1 MTLRTGAPAPRR
13 SPDAR
18 VRGYTLVEL
27 LLVVAVML
35 ITSALAIPLLARSI
49 EGTRLR
55 AGARMVAT
63 AHRYA
68 RGMAVLHQA
77 QIALILDPE
86 TGSIRVVRIDEAD
99 ASSRAARDVFPGAD
113 AAAGSSSWLASW
125 NQEAERAEEQAVRYE
140 AQELLTRDLDPR
152 VRMSD
157 VAGLPDTQ
165 RWQNRWWVEY
175 RSNGMTDSYDVTLDD
190 GRGSRMIVRVDGLT
204 GRTEFVE

>member
-1 MTLRTGAPAPRR
+1 MTSPIGATAAWR

-18 VRGYTLVEL
+18 RRGYTLVEL

-35 ITSALAIPLLARSI
+35 ITSAMAVPLLTRSI

-55 AGARMVAT
+55 AGARLVAT

-86 TGSIRVVRIDEAD
+86 TGSIRVVRLDEAD

-113 AAAGSSSWLASW
+113 GTAASSSWLSAW
-125 NQEAERAEEQAVRYE
+125 NQDAERAEAQAVRYE
-140 AQELLTRDLDPR
+140 TRELLARDLDPR
-152 VRMSD
+152 IRMTD
-157 VAGLPDTQ
+157 VSGLPATQ
-165 RWQNRWWVEY
+165 RWENRWWAEY
-175 RSNGMTDSYDVTLDD
+175 RSNGMTDTYDVTLDD
-190 GRGSRMIVRVDGLT
+190 GRGGRMVVRVDGLT
-204 GRTEFVE
+204 GRTEFVD